1 MTWKIHF
8 FIFVL
13 QVQQSI
19 LFALTTTTTKAL
31 LHHSNYVLNITQ
43 ITNWQK
49 AHDICSS
56 LPGNFQ
62 LPIPLNDAENKLIM
76 SLAKSPYVPLGITDK
91 DSEGTW
97 VNYYNGERINYTNWD
112 KNEPAN
118 NWRIENYVAIWGE
131 MSRWR
136 DIRIDHWQAFSV
148 VCVKSVPNK
157 SPVNDYPSTIQSAE
171 NVVAIYDKPGLENFT
186 EKSYFERLNYPQMT
200 FDFVIYDNLT
210 RELIIETFGN
220 VINELED
227 SNGFISGQ
235 IINFIPIDDN
245 ENTEDTD
252 TRLVTITAK
261 LNPLDNKDKIFK
273 EIESEIE
280 KRLHSTG
287 LVTNKPK
294 RNDAFMIIILL
305 LSILLLIIT
314 FYLRFIKLNDNKDN
328 IVFNLMF
335 AWNYFISPFM
345 QIGSGILFN
354 DYEY

>member
-1 MTWKIHF
+1 MF
-8 FIFVL
+8 FATLYTLVGFKTRSEL
-13 QVQQSI
+13 LGEI
-19 LFALTTTTTKAL
+19 LP
-31 LHHSNYVLNITQ
+31 
-43 ITNWQK
+43 
-49 AHDICSS
+49 
-56 LPGNFQ
+56 LP
-62 LPIPLNDAENKLIM
+62 M
-76 SLAKSPYVPLGITDK
+76 HT
-91 DSEGTW
+91 
-97 VNYYNGERINYTNWD
+97 
-112 KNEPAN
+112 
-118 NWRIENYVAIWGE
+118 
-131 MSRWR
+131 
-136 DIRIDHWQAFSV
+136 
-148 VCVKSVPNK
+148 PN
-157 SPVNDYPSTIQSAE
+157 YPSTIQSTG
-171 NVVAIYDKPGLENFT
+171 NVVAIYDKSGLANFT
-186 EKSYFERLNYPQMT
+186 AKSYFERLNYPQMT
-200 FDFVIYDNLT
+200 FDFVIHDNLT
-210 RELIIETFGN
+210 RELIIETLGN
-220 VINELED
+220 VIYELED

-328 IVFNLMF
+328 TIFNLMF